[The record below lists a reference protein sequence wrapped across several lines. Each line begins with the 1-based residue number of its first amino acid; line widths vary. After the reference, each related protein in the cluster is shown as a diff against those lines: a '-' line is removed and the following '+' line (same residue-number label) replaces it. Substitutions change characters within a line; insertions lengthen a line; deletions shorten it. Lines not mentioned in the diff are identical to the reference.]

1 MIIREFKEKDKFHL
15 IELSKRFSD
24 INFMNYRDKNLM

>member
-1 MIIREFKEKDKFHL
+1 MIIREFKEKDKLHI

-24 INFMNYRDKNLM
+24 INYGAIEAG